1 MDPRLLRHFVA
12 VYETGQFNLAA
23 DRNGVT
29 PQAVSQAIARL
40 EEQLDVRLFDRTPSG
55 VAATVFADA
64 LNQRARSIITES
76 RLASSEIAALRGGQT
91 GVINIG
97 FGASFAPRIMPR
109 ALARYLM
116 KKSGIGVNATVD
128 VSQTLYPKLL
138 TGEIDL
144 ALSAPPLDLA
154 IDPQITTVAVG
165 IETDVVLMG
174 ASHPLLAGDPKDL
187 AALARYPWISE
198 HLGSVRWKRISALF
212 TDQRLQ
218 PPTSVIRSDSLAF
231 SLGLMLEWDC
241 ICISGRELFGREIE
255 RGLLVPIEVPGLAA
269 SRPAVIAHRSS
280 RTLLP
285 AIRDLIPYLR
295 QACAEIAA
303 NGSS

>member
-1 MDPRLLRHFVA
+1 MDPRLLRHFIA

-40 EEQLDVRLFDRTPSG
+40 EEQLDVRLFDRTASG

-64 LNQRARSIITES
+64 LSQRARSIVTES
-76 RLASSEIAALRGGQT
+76 RLAATEIAALRGGQS

-97 FGASFAPRIMPR
+97 FAASFAPRIMPR
-109 ALARYLM
+109 ALARYLTR
-116 KKSGIGVNATVD
+116 KTGIGVNATVD
-128 VSQTLYPKLL
+128 VSQSLYPKLL

-144 ALSAPPLDLA
+144 ALSAPPAELV
-154 IDPQITTVAVG
+154 IDPQITTVPVG
-165 IETDVVLMG
+165 TETDVVLMR
-174 ASHPLLAGDPKDL
+174 ASHPLLAADPHDL
-187 AALARYPWISE
+187 GGLSRFPWISE
-198 HLGSVRWKRISALF
+198 HLGSVRWKRICALF

-241 ICISGRELFGREIE
+241 ICVSGRELFGREIE
-255 RGLLVPIEVPGLAA
+255 TGLLVPVAVPGLST
-269 SRPAVIAHRSS
+269 SRPALIAHRRS

-285 AIRDLIPYLR
+285 AIRDLIPVLR
-295 QACAEIAA
+295 QVCGDVARDI
-303 NGSS
+303 G